1 MMGKRVVVL
10 THRPIAGTHGETAFA
25 GPLDELVETLGREG
39 CRSIYLD
46 GGSAVRQG
54 LRAGL
59 VDELTLS
66 WVPVTLGSGIPLFGP
81 EVPRVAWKAARSR
94 AFASGLVQA
103 TYVPVR
109 GDQP

>member
-1 MMGKRVVVL
+1 
-10 THRPIAGTHGETAFA
+10 
-25 GPLDELVETLGREG
+25 
-39 CRSIYLD
+39 
-46 GGSAVRQG
+46 
-54 LRAGL
+54 